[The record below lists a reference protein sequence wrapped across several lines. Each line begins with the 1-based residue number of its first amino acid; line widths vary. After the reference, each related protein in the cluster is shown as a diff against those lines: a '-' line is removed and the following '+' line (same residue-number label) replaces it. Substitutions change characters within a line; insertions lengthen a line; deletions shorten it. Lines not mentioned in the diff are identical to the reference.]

1 MRTRAA
7 RGVCCLALMLLAASA
22 TAREP
27 VRRMPPEA
35 AQAMVAR
42 LLVPSPYRMS
52 AEALSGEVRY
62 RLRFETP
69 RDWDWPQ
76 TGEQMVAIQGDA
88 IHLRICAG
96 CGTEPAPDAATLARA
111 LAANHTVNSDNA
123 QVRAFARRHAR
134 GGDVHARM
142 RRLTQAVRA
151 HMTGP
156 VIAHEY
162 LDAAEALRTRRGDC
176 TEYAVLLAAA
186 ARARGIP
193 ARLVY
198 GLAYSSRFTGHAH
211 VFSPHMWVQVWDGA
225 RWTSY
230 DAGFQRFDAGHIALH
245 VDDGSAAWIDSLQQA
260 MTDLVIEDAFGV
272 VPADAPASARGRRSE
287 STSETT
293 SGRTGTSD

>member
-1 MRTRAA
+1 MPA
-7 RGVCCLALMLLAASA
+7 RVACGVFGIALTLLAALA
-22 TAREP
+22 AAREP
-27 VRRMPPEA
+27 VRRMPPAA
-35 AQAMVAR
+35 AQAMVER

-76 TGEQMVAIQGDA
+76 TGEQQATVADGVV
-88 IHLRICAG
+88 HLRICAD
-96 CGTEPAPDAATLARA
+96 CGIEPAPDAAALARH
-111 LAANHTVNSDNA
+111 LAPNRTVRSDDA
-123 QVRAFARRHAR
+123 QVRAFARGHAR

-142 RRLTQAVRA
+142 RRLTRAVRA

-156 VIAHEY
+156 VAFHEY

-198 GLAYSSRFTGHAH
+198 GLAYSSRFTGHPH
-211 VFSPHMWVQVWDGA
+211 VFSPHMWVQAWDGV

-245 VDDGSAAWIDSLQQA
+245 VDDGSAAWIDGLQPA
-260 MTDLVIEDAFGV
+260 MADLVVEDAFGV
-272 VPADAPASARGRRSE
+272 LPAGASAGVPE
-287 STSETT
+287 STDKPE
-293 SGRTGTSD
+293 